1 MPLVTSEEKSICF
14 KVGLPLK
21 EPETGAWEA
30 EVSSGLDALSEAK
43 LVEAGINQD
52 LGAALVRSG
61 CQNK

>member
-1 MPLVTSEEKSICF
+1 MPLVTSEEKSIFF